1 MSTRIGR
8 LTRMARGALV
18 GAALLAGV
26 GPAAADQQSPPQAGP
41 APPPTNAAPAP
52 ASAAPAAVAPAK
64 KTPAAAVAPAPP
76 PAPPPPPVT
85 LFSSFDPGRM
95 AALVAAITK
104 ETGIE
109 VTLVDDDDDLLL
121 GRLLREG
128 AQSRADVVLLRNGAR
143 FERAATAGLL
153 QAIKIPA
160 VEQAVPARFR
170 DADDRWF
177 GVASFARV
185 LVYAPDRVKP
195 GELATYDS
203 PTALTW
209 RGRLCLPPP
218 NHPGYRTLLAGII
231 THHGVDYGEAWARGM
246 LANAA
251 PPLDIAPPVHLTPEW
266 IDRAMVDALDA
277 KACDI
282 TLLDSRTLTRFT
294 DPNNKTERREL
305 DRIAAVWPN
314 QDGSGTQVDII
325 GAAMTAASNKR
336 ESVQKLFEY
345 LVSDAAQRALA
356 EALHAYPIKG
366 GVPLTDALTRWGPFK
381 ADDTPLPQ
389 ILSHLEEAR
398 AIAEKVGWP

>member
-1 MSTRIGR
+1 MLRHAAAIGV
-8 LTRMARGALV
+8 ALV
-18 GAALLAGV
+18 SLVANGAAEQ
-26 GPAAADQQSPPQAGP
+26 PAPPPSTGP
-41 APPPTNAAPAP
+41 APPPAGAAPP
-52 ASAAPAAVAPAK
+52 AAAAPTGTAPAK
-64 KTPAAAVAPAPP
+64 KTPAVVPAPAPAAAAQP
-76 PAPPPPPVT
+76 PLT
-85 LFSSFDPGRM
+85 IYSSFEPGRM

-109 VTLVDDDDDLLL
+109 ITLVSDDDDLLL

-128 AQSRADVVLLRNGAR
+128 AESRADVVLLRNGAR

-153 QAIKIPA
+153 QTLKLPAI
-160 VEQAVPARFR
+160 EQAVPAGLR
-170 DADDRWF
+170 DAASRWF
-177 GVASFARV
+177 GIASFARV

-195 GELATYDS
+195 GELASYDS

-218 NHPGYRTLLAGII
+218 HHPGYRTLLAGIVA
-231 THHGVDYGEAWARGM
+231 HHGIDYGEAWARGM

-251 PPLDIAPPVHLTPEW
+251 PPLDVAPPLERTPEW
-266 IDRAMVDALDA
+266 IDRSMVEALDA
-277 KACDI
+277 KTCDI

-294 DPNNKTERREL
+294 DPTNKTERREL

-314 QDGSGTQVDII
+314 QDSWGTQIDII
-325 GAAMTAASNKR
+325 GAAMTTTSSKR

-345 LVSDAAQRALA
+345 LVSDAAQRSIA

-381 ADDTPLPQ
+381 ADDTPLPK
-389 ILSHLEEAR
+389 ILSHLEDAHT
-398 AIAEKVGWP
+398 IADKVGWP